1 MSWDVQE
8 ALRHGLLPVQ
18 VSQGCP
24 SSVKGHA
31 KVKVASAQQSP
42 CAVDQFQDNSSQKT
56 ASLHNL
62 VAPGRHKPGR
72 HKQLEMS
79 PLTFPRAERR
89 YVMHQGQ
96 YDPLIIAAS
105 GASALLEHTS
115 CIAAALEKNVLQTCL
130 GRDHRGAWQLD
141 AVSSHRHCA
150 LVSVKLLK
158 YRLVV
163 AACLVQTLQFK

>member
-72 HKQLEMS
+72 HKQLETS

-96 YDPLIIAAS
+96 YDPLIIAVEIQVGCCSMSCSDTAIQVI
-105 GASALLEHTS
+105 SA
-115 CIAAALEKNVLQTCL
+115 Q
-130 GRDHRGAWQLD
+130 Q
-141 AVSSHRHCA
+141 
-150 LVSVKLLK
+150 
-158 YRLVV
+158 YPP
-163 AACLVQTLQFK
+163 